1 VCGADVVVDHP
12 TAQSSREEQTAKVFV
27 GIDLAEARR
36 MNFNY
41 VGKIIGPKVRG
52 PLRGVC
58 VSE

>member
-1 VCGADVVVDHP
+1 
-12 TAQSSREEQTAKVFV
+12 VFV

-52 PLRGVC
+52 HSADYVC
-58 VSE
+58 MRVLVVLMSFAAARFLHTREPM